1 MPSFT
6 AAAATALVAA
16 ASVAAHGH
24 VVGVYTS
31 DGEFSQGWD
40 PNEGMGY
47 GDNFPDVVGWLTT
60 VQDNGFVSKESHNN
74 FEIACHRGG
83 EPAALSVEVSA
94 GGVLTL
100 EWDTWPESHHG
111 PVLDYLAACP
121 SSGCAGADKESLS
134 WFKISE
140 VGYLAE
146 DDVWGADLLISNG
159 NKWQVQIPEGIASG
173 EYVLRHE
180 ILALHSLGEPQHYPQ
195 CVNINVS
202 GGGSDSPSGVLANEL
217 YSDYEDF
224 NIYQEFSSYP
234 IPGPKMIEGASPII
248 DQGSGVGTT
257 PPPAESGDE
266 EEEEEASATESSASG
281 PTATAPVENE
291 LGEEDD
297 EPAAPTP
304 VETEAPAA
312 SSPVEEES
320 PAETSAEAEV
330 PVPSSP
336 VEEEEEPAPTPS
348 KKPCTRRRRRTVR
361 RSQN

>member
-140 VGYLAE
+140 VGYLPE